1 MPFKAFIFDM
11 DGTILHTLPDLAL
24 AANEALE
31 RMGFPARTYDEIHA
45 FMGQGSN
52 RLIEMCC
59 PESATPAQ
67 RRQTFEVWRSI
78 YLQSAYAHTEPF
90 PGITEA
96 IRELRERGVKTA
108 VLSNKF
114 DAGVQ
119 VLAQRFFPG
128 LFDASRGEIPPTP
141 RKPDP
146 TGLNAMIGRLG
157 VDPSCVAYV
166 GDSGSD
172 MTVAHAAGCAAIG
185 VTWGY
190 RSVDVLRAAGAD
202 MLVDAPAQLYNEAHQ
217 SDRKEQR

>member
-31 RMGFPARTYDEIHA
+31 RMGFPTRTYDEIHA

-67 RRQTFEVWRSI
+67 QRQTFEVWRSI

-146 TGLNAMIGRLG
+146 TSLLQLLDELDVRPAETVYIGDTNIDVELAENAGVALLG
-157 VDPSCVAYV
+157 VS
-166 GDSGSD
+166 
-172 MTVAHAAGCAAIG
+172 
-185 VTWGY
+185 WGY
-190 RSVDVLRAAGAD
+190 DAA
-202 MLVDAPAQLYNEAHQ
+202 APM
-217 SDRKEQR
+217 RKEGLLGYVHSAPELLAFA

>member
-59 PESATPAQ
+59 PDSATPAQ

-146 TGLNAMIGRLG
+146 TSLLQLLDELDVRPAETVYIGDTNIDVELAENAGVALLG
-157 VDPSCVAYV
+157 VS
-166 GDSGSD
+166 
-172 MTVAHAAGCAAIG
+172 
-185 VTWGY
+185 WGY
-190 RSVDVLRAAGAD
+190 DAA
-202 MLVDAPAQLYNEAHQ
+202 APMC
-217 SDRKEQR
+217 KEGLLGYVHSAPELLAFA

>member
-1 MPFKAFIFDM
+1 MKYSLAIFDM

-31 RMGFPARTYDEIHA
+31 RMGFPTRTYDEIHA

-59 PESATPAQ
+59 PDSATPAQ

-146 TGLNAMIGRLG
+146 TSLLQLLDELDVRPAETVYIGDTNIDVELAENAGVALLG
-157 VDPSCVAYV
+157 VS
-166 GDSGSD
+166 
-172 MTVAHAAGCAAIG
+172 
-185 VTWGY
+185 WGY
-190 RSVDVLRAAGAD
+190 DAA
-202 MLVDAPAQLYNEAHQ
+202 APM
-217 SDRKEQR
+217 RKEGLLGYVHSAPELLAFA

>member
-31 RMGFPARTYDEIHA
+31 RMGFPTRTYDEIHA

-59 PESATPAQ
+59 PDSATPAQ

-146 TGLNAMIGRLG
+146 TSLLQLLDELDVRPAETVYIGDTNIDVELAENAGVALLG
-157 VDPSCVAYV
+157 VS
-166 GDSGSD
+166 
-172 MTVAHAAGCAAIG
+172 
-185 VTWGY
+185 WGY
-190 RSVDVLRAAGAD
+190 DAA
-202 MLVDAPAQLYNEAHQ
+202 APM
-217 SDRKEQR
+217 RKEGLLGYVRSAPELLAFA

>member
-1 MPFKAFIFDM
+1 MSFKAFVFDM

-24 AANEALE
+24 AANEALG
-31 RMGFPARTYDEIHA
+31 RMGFPTRTYDEIHA

-59 PESATPAQ
+59 PDSATPAQ

-119 VLAQRFFPG
+119 VLAQRFFPE
-128 LFDASRGEIPPTP
+128 LFDAARGEIPPTP

-146 TGLNAMIGRLG
+146 TSLLQLLDALDVRPAET
-157 VDPSCVAYV
+157 VYV
-166 GDSGSD
+166 GDTNIDVELAENAG
-172 MTVAHAAGCAAIG
+172 VALLG
-185 VTWGY
+185 VSWGY
-190 RSVDVLRAAGAD
+190 DAA
-202 MLVDAPAQLYNEAHQ
+202 APM
-217 SDRKEQR
+217 RKEGLLGYVHSAPELLAFA

>member
-1 MPFKAFIFDM
+1 MSFKAFIFDM

-31 RMGFPARTYDEIHA
+31 RMGFPTRTYDEIHT

-59 PESATPAQ
+59 PDGATSTQ
-67 RRQTFEVWRSI
+67 RKQTFETWRAI
-78 YLQSAYAHTEPF
+78 YLQSAYALTEPF
-90 PGITEA
+90 PGIVEA

-146 TGLNAMIGRLG
+146 TSLLQLLDELDVRPAET
-157 VDPSCVAYV
+157 VYV
-166 GDSGSD
+166 GDTNIDVELAENAG
-172 MTVAHAAGCAAIG
+172 VALIG
-185 VTWGY
+185 VSWGY
-190 RSVDVLRAAGAD
+190 DAA
-202 MLVDAPAQLYNEAHQ
+202 APM
-217 SDRKEQR
+217 RKEGLLGYVHSAPELLAFA

>member
-1 MPFKAFIFDM
+1 MSFKAFVFDM

-24 AANEALE
+24 AANEALG
-31 RMGFPARTYDEIHA
+31 RMGFPTRTYDEIHA

-119 VLAQRFFPG
+119 VLAQRFFPE
-128 LFDASRGEIPPTP
+128 LFDAARGEIPPTP

-146 TGLNAMIGRLG
+146 TSLLQLLDALDVRPAET
-157 VDPSCVAYV
+157 VYV
-166 GDSGSD
+166 GDTNIDVELAENAG
-172 MTVAHAAGCAAIG
+172 VALLG
-185 VTWGY
+185 VSWGY
-190 RSVDVLRAAGAD
+190 DAA
-202 MLVDAPAQLYNEAHQ
+202 APM
-217 SDRKEQR
+217 RKEGLLGYVHSAPELLAFA